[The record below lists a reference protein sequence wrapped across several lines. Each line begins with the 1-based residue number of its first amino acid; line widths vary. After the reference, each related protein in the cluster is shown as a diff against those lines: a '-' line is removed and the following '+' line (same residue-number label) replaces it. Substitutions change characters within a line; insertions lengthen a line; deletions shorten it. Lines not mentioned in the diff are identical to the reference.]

1 MARRPRRGIIA
12 VEDVMRR
19 RRRERLDG
27 DVLVFGRR
35 GVRKPSSSAS
45 APRNNR
51 EILRR
56 LPLVRFRARFV
67 QLLARR
73 KGWRARGS
81 RDERANASA
90 DDREDDSDDEEYAPA
105 SEDEADDDDAS
116 TTSSDASTTSSD
128 ASTTS
133 SDASAS
139 SASDSD
145 SSDIQILG
153 ERPATSSSASSRVR
167 PSADPVA
174 VAARALTLRV
184 QSERGYGN
192 CMFCAFSSGVNAW
205 IRARGSIG
213 PAAAAAGL
221 IPRALTGGHA
231 RDIIWAD
238 LRAVLVRRLR
248 DIVRDAPEA
257 EAASASTTTEKTT
270 KKMRR
275 RLERRAREAAMT
287 QLMSGSQGRDWLTRG
302 ALARASVSERFDAHL
317 DVMSRDAKPHSGTSR
332 WTRFWGTDVEA
343 VALASAL
350 RVAVVCVETADG
362 AGASGRSPLFLGVP
376 ADVAEVVGSNPARER
391 RRDRGGDGDGNR
403 RRSSPGPARFG
414 RYMPRGEASDG
425 ALTWTAARGRVRL
438 TVREVK
444 ANSAAA
450 AAAIGSFT
458 TARDNLA
465 ESSRRGEDSRDARLL
480 PALVIIHRPGHFD
493 SLQPREGRVLVL
505 EREAVRGGER

>member
-1 MARRPRRGIIA
+1 MRW
-12 VEDVMRR
+12 RR
-19 RRRERLDG
+19 RDRLDG

-56 LPLVRFRARFV
+56 LPLARFRARFV

-81 RDERANASA
+81 RGERANAPA
-90 DDREDDSDDEEYAPA
+90 DDREDDSDDEDYAPA
-105 SEDEADDDDAS
+105 SEDEADDDDDASS
-116 TTSSDASTTSSD
+116 TTSTDASTTSS
-128 ASTTS
+128 
-133 SDASAS
+133 ASA

-145 SSDIQILG
+145 SSDIEILG
-153 ERPATSSSASSRVR
+153 ERPATPSSASPRAR

-184 QSERGYGN
+184 QSERGHGN

-205 IRARGSIG
+205 LRARGSIG

-221 IPRALTGGHA
+221 IPRAITGGRA
-231 RDIIWAD
+231 GDVTWAH

-257 EAASASTTTEKTT
+257 AAASSVSTTTTEKQTKQT
-270 KKMRR
+270 KKIRR
-275 RLERRAREAAMT
+275 RVERRAREAAMT

-302 ALARASVSERFDAHL
+302 ALARASVSERFEAHL

-362 AGASGRSPLFLGVP
+362 AGASGRSPFFLGVP
-376 ADVAEVVGSNPARER
+376 ADIAEVR
-391 RRDRGGDGDGNR
+391 RRDRDRNR
-403 RRSSPGPARFG
+403 EDRSSSGPARFG

-450 AAAIGSFT
+450 SAAIGGFAT
-458 TARDNLA
+458 KRDGPTGP
-465 ESSRRGEDSRDARLL
+465 SRRAGENATDANLF

-505 EREAVRGGER
+505 EREEVRGGER

>member
-1 MARRPRRGIIA
+1 MRW
-12 VEDVMRR
+12 RR
-19 RRRERLDG
+19 RDRLDG

-51 EILRR
+51 EILHR
-56 LPLVRFRARFV
+56 LPLARFRARFV

-81 RDERANASA
+81 RGERANAPA
-90 DDREDDSDDEEYAPA
+90 DHREDDSDDEDYAPA
-105 SEDEADDDDAS
+105 SEDEADDDDGAS
-116 TTSSDASTTSSD
+116 TSSSDASTSS
-128 ASTTS
+128 S
-133 SDASAS
+133 SA

-145 SSDIQILG
+145 SSDIEILG
-153 ERPATSSSASSRVR
+153 ERPATPSSASPRAR

-184 QSERGYGN
+184 QSERGHGN

-205 IRARGSIG
+205 LRARGSIG

-221 IPRALTGGHA
+221 IPRANTGGRA
-231 RDIIWAD
+231 GDVTWAH

-248 DIVRDAPEA
+248 DIVRDAPLWA
-257 EAASASTTTEKTT
+257 AAASSVSTTTTGKQTT
-270 KKMRR
+270 KKIRR
-275 RLERRAREAAMT
+275 RVERRAREAAMT

-362 AGASGRSPLFLGVP
+362 AGASGRSPFFLGVP
-376 ADVAEVVGSNPARER
+376 ADVAEVTGSNPARER
-391 RRDRGGDGDGNR
+391 IRDGDRERIREGR
-403 RRSSPGPARFG
+403 CRSSPGPARFG

-450 AAAIGSFT
+450 SAAIGDFA
-458 TARDNLA
+458 TAR
-465 ESSRRGEDSRDARLL
+465 ESPTGSPRRGGGNARDASLF
-480 PALVIIHRPGHFD
+480 PALVVIHRPGHFD

-505 EREAVRGGER
+505 EREEVRGGER

>member
-1 MARRPRRGIIA
+1 MRW
-12 VEDVMRR
+12 RR
-19 RRRERLDG
+19 RDRLDG

-56 LPLVRFRARFV
+56 LPLSRFRARFV

-73 KGWRARGS
+73 KGWRGRGS
-81 RDERANASA
+81 RDERANAPA
-90 DDREDDSDDEEYAPA
+90 DHREDDSDDEDYAPA
-105 SEDEADDDDAS
+105 SEDEADDDGAS
-116 TTSSDASTTSSD
+116 TTSSDASTTS
-128 ASTTS
+128 A
-133 SDASAS
+133 

-145 SSDIQILG
+145 SSDIEILG
-153 ERPATSSSASSRVR
+153 ERPATPSSASPRAR
-167 PSADPVA
+167 PSTDPVA

-184 QSERGYGN
+184 QSERGHGN
-192 CMFCAFSSGVNAW
+192 CMFCAFSSGVHAW
-205 IRARGSIG
+205 LRARGSIG

-221 IPRALTGGHA
+221 IPRANTGGRA
-231 RDIIWAD
+231 GDVTWAH

-248 DIVRDAPEA
+248 DIVRDAPLWA
-257 EAASASTTTEKTT
+257 AAASSASPTTDKQT
-270 KKMRR
+270 KKVRR
-275 RLERRAREAAMT
+275 RVERRAREAAMT

-362 AGASGRSPLFLGVP
+362 AGASGRSPFFLGVP
-376 ADVAEVVGSNPARER
+376 ADIAEVTGSNPARER
-391 RRDRGGDGDGNR
+391 NRDRDCDRIREG
-403 RRSSPGPARFG
+403 RSSPGPARFG

-444 ANSAAA
+444 SNSAAA
-450 AAAIGSFT
+450 SAAIGGFAA
-458 TARDNLA
+458 AR
-465 ESSRRGEDSRDARLL
+465 ETPTGSSRRGWENASDASLF

-505 EREAVRGGER
+505 KREEVREGER